1 MKELQEL
8 MAYAE
13 GLKTGVDWNDRAG
26 CSSWYEG
33 FLFAVD
39 HILEKGGEI
48 RDRDKLKVTLN
59 NEGISWENGT
69 GSKIVPLGDIR

>member
-33 FLFAVD
+33 FLFGVENIIA
-39 HILEKGGEI
+39 KGIEI
-48 RDRDKLKVTLN
+48 RDRDKLKLTFN
-59 NEGISWENGT
+59 NEGISCEKANT
-69 GSKIVPLGDIR
+69 QTVLLGDIK